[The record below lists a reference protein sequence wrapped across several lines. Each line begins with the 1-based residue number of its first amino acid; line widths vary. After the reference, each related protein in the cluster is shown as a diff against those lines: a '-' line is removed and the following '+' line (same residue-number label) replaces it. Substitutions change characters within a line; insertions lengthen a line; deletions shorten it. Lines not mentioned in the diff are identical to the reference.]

1 MAYPKQMAAK
11 VADALN
17 KENLRHK
24 IVTRDLQDNFD
35 RKRQQV
41 RVFER
46 KWVRARQRIRSC
58 LPRSCIYV
66 RKAND
71 P

>member
-41 RVFER
+41 SAFER
-46 KWVRARQRIRSC
+46 ERVR
-58 LPRSCIYV
+58 V
-66 RKAND
+66 RVR
-71 P
+71 